1 VLVPGAAVTDTPIP
15 RAALYPSSMS
25 ALTDTLAWVVIAA
38 FLLAAVASTRNE
50 RVERYVTTGA
60 WAVFAAFWLALV
72 PHFAF
77 VQRSIIEGALSAL
90 AVPLSLYVAYLVWQD
105 RRNFRTLTR
114 GVAFMGLVYLPFQ
127 TITILERTAIET
139 TTRHVELFLAALGY
153 TPPVVA
159 SDPEGYRSIF
169 VFTAPDG
176 HRFTTEVL
184 LACTGIGSTAIVAG
198 LVAAVKAPMKRR
210 LQALA
215 IAVPIIY
222 ALNVIRVAFIALAHG
237 YQWFADWQTLAFTL
251 FQTTNANMVSY
262 LVADRV
268 IAQSLS
274 VFALIGLTLVLLRIV
289 PELGSVVE
297 DVLFVATG
305 KEYDIER
312 LYA

>member
-1 VLVPGAAVTDTPIP
+1 
-15 RAALYPSSMS
+15 MS
-25 ALTDTLAWVVIAA
+25 ALTDTLAWAVIAA

-50 RVERYVTTGA
+50 RAERAVTTAA
-60 WAVFAAFWLALV
+60 WVVFAVFWLALV

-90 AVPLSLYVAYLVWQD
+90 AVPLSLYVAHLVWQD
-105 RRNFRTLTR
+105 RRSFRTLTR

-127 TITILERTAIET
+127 TIGYLEQTAIET
-139 TTRHVELFLAALGY
+139 TTRHVEALLALLGY
-153 TPPVVA
+153 TPPVV
-159 SDPEGYRSIF
+159 ENEQGYRSII
-169 VFTAPDG
+169 VFTAAGG

-198 LVAAVKAPMKRR
+198 LVAAVKAPMTRR

-222 ALNVIRVAFIALAHG
+222 ALNIVRVAFIALAHG
-237 YQWFADWQTLAFTL
+237 FQWFAGWDTIVFAL
-251 FQTTNANMVSY
+251 FQTTNENMVSY

-274 VFALIGLTLVLLRIV
+274 VLALVGLTLVLLRVV

-297 DVLFVATG
+297 DVLYVATG